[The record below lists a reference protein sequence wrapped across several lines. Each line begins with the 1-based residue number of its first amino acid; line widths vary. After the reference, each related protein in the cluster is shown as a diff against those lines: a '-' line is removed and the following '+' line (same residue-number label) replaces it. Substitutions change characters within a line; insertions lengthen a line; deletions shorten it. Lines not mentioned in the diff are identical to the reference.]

1 MNACL
6 MPAVVCQLAG
16 LNADEQHQ
24 RLLLKKL
31 SGEVNRGAG
40 AVTGCCQQSYHGMEP
55 PCVVHSSGMSK
66 QRHTILY
73 C

>member
-31 SGEVNRGAG
+31 SGEVNRGAMQ
-40 AVTGCCQQSYHGMEP
+40 V
-55 PCVVHSSGMSK
+55 
-66 QRHTILY
+66 L
-73 C
+73 